1 MLDEENTAITEPVAS
16 EEIPEVQADVEVAE
30 PIVSEESP
38 SVPNV
43 TKKKKWPLILAIIGV
58 VVAIVIV
65 AVLALGNPGSSSP
78 SKVEPI
84 AISARM
90 TDDGTAYIPLF
101 DGTSITINEEVQSAI
116 LTQDRKHI
124 VVLLQDGLLYVTDGQ
139 LTNKTTIADN
149 ATTFVVRNDGLLY
162 EDEDDVL
169 YRILFADYA
178 SIKIGEDVAAQ
189 VAANTISVLY
199 ATDEGNIYTMA
210 ATASEATKVG
220 TFDNGVE
227 VEAISDDG
235 QISVWVNQDDYDLT
249 IYLNEGDNRTTLGQV
264 DSKYNYTYATFTDD
278 QKMVVVTNSYSERMW
293 IKSIGSEP
301 VEVKLAG
308 EPQNNTVYTADGYL
322 SDEIAANVQSL
333 YFSTEG
339 DSGNNLYNI
348 ALSGDRERVLSKIA
362 DYAISNGYIIYRDT
376 ENNLFYGKLNGTEV
390 LDEEKIASEVSIFE
404 VTENGKYV
412 YYTKDYDDEVATL
425 YCYKFGENEPIK
437 IASDVACYGGW
448 SSGWTY
454 NAYSTDGATVF
465 YFKDLEEIEDTYI
478 DHGTLLMWTYGDESS
493 QKIASE
499 VLTYSITSGLSSG
512 EVKKNSFMFQKFSSV
527 DSDENVYT
535 NWMYYNGTDTTK
547 VATDVID

>member
-1 MLDEENTAITEPVAS
+1 MLDEEKTIVTEPVVSA
-16 EEIPEVQADVEVAE
+16 EIPEVQADTEVVE
-30 PIVSEESP
+30 PIANEESP
-38 SVPNV
+38 SVPHV
-43 TKKKKWPLILAIIGV
+43 KKKKKWPLILAIIGV

-101 DGTSITINEEVQSAI
+101 DGTSITINEEVQSAV
-116 LTQDRKHI
+116 LTKDRKHI
-124 VVLLQDGLLYVTDGQ
+124 VVLLKDGLLYITDGQ
-139 LTNKTTIADN
+139 LANKTTIADN
-149 ATTFVVRNDGLLY
+149 VTTFIVRNDGILY
-162 EDEDDVL
+162 EDDENVL
-169 YRILFADYA
+169 YRVMFADYA
-178 SIKIGEDVAAQ
+178 NVKIGEDVAFV
-189 VAANTISVLY
+189 VATDTTSVLY
-199 ATDEGNIYTMA
+199 ATGEGKVYTMA
-210 ATASEATKVG
+210 ATTSEATKVG
-220 TFDNGVE
+220 TFENRAE
-227 VEAISDDG
+227 LEAISNDG
-235 QISVWVNQDDYDLT
+235 QISIWVDKDSSDLT
-249 IYLNEGDNRTTLGQV
+249 IYLSEGDSRTTLGQV

-278 QKMVVVTNSYSERMW
+278 QKIIVVTNSYCNRMW
-293 IKSIGSEP
+293 IKSVGSDP

-308 EPQNNTVYTADGYL
+308 EPQNHTVYTANGNL
-322 SDEIAANVQSL
+322 SDEISTNVQSL
-333 YFSTEG
+333 YFSTES

-348 ALSGDRERVLSKIA
+348 TLSGDRERVLSKINTFT
-362 DYAISNGYIIYRDT
+362 ISNGYIIFTDT
-376 ENNLFYGKLNGTEV
+376 ESNLFYGKLNGTEV

-425 YCYKFGENEPIK
+425 YCYKLGEDSPVK
-437 IASDVACYGGW
+437 IASEVACYGGW
-448 SSGWTY
+448 SYGWTY

-465 YFKDLEEIEDTYI
+465 YFKDLEEVEDTYS

-512 EVKKNSFMFQKFSSV
+512 EVKKNSLMFLKYSSV
-527 DSDENVYT
+527 DTDENIYT

-547 VATDVID
+547 IAADVIK